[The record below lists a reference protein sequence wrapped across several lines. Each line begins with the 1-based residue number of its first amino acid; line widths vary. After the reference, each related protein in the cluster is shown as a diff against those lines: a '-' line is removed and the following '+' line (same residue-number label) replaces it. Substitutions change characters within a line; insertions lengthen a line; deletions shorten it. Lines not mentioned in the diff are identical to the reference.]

1 MTVRFFPT
9 REVRKSSLIEGFFS
23 KHQVAYELVDPEVDA
38 PHPWIRSVGDFPA
51 VEVDG
56 RLFINP
62 NDDALRKILDL
73 DPPTDLS

>member
-9 REVRKSSLIEGFFS
+9 RELRKSSLITGFFS
-23 KHQVAYELVDPEVDA
+23 RHQVSYELVDPSVDA
-38 PHPWIRSVGDFPA
+38 LRPWIRSVGDLPA

-62 NDDALRKILDL
+62 NDDALKKILKL
-73 DPPTDLS
+73 E